1 MNILSARRAL
11 MFPPYLFLLWLS
23 KAIRIVR
30 IFLKVDG
37 ESLLMPPTNN
47 FIFLTVVLITS
58 APLVFNYKRLKS
70 LLITEIMS
78 SIRSQIA
85 WLRMK

>member
-1 MNILSARRAL
+1 MNILSARGAL

-30 IFLKVDG
+30 IFLKVVG
-37 ESLLMPPTNN
+37 ESLLMLPTNH

-58 APLVFNYKRLKS
+58 AQLVFNYKRLN
-70 LLITEIMS
+70 
-78 SIRSQIA
+78 RS
-85 WLRMK
+85 

>member
-1 MNILSARRAL
+1 MNILSVRGAL

-23 KAIRIVR
+23 QAIRIVR

-37 ESLLMPPTNN
+37 ESLLMPPTNH

-58 APLVFNYKRLKS
+58 AQLVFNYERLN
-70 LLITEIMS
+70 
-78 SIRSQIA
+78 RS
-85 WLRMK
+85 